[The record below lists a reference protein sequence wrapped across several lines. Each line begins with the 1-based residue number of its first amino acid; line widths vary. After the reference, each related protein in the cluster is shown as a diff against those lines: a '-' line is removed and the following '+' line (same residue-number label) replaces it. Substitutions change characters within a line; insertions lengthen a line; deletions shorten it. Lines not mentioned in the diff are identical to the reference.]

1 MMWWLLTLA
10 AAHPSPHDFLSGNDA
25 PAHAV
30 CESYINSL
38 FVAPAND
45 NNSLSIK
52 PAHLEVTTLRL
63 DHIDTNTTPPSWLTS
78 IPHTSQAKL
87 VLAKHG
93 VERSKLPYVMIS
105 SFWKNSTGAA
115 TGGLHPVEGDSA
127 LANLAATTESTPS
140 SSRVSSCRTPCRAYR
155 PPLAHHPRVT
165 LRVPLRAAFSQG
177 DISEFVAKTS
187 PKPL

>member
-1 MMWWLLTLA
+1 MWWLLALA

-140 SSRVSSCRTPCRAYR
+140 
-155 PPLAHHPRVT
+155 L
-165 LRVPLRAAFSQG
+165 Q
-177 DISEFVAKTS
+177 D
-187 PKPL
+187 PKPWPKPWPCG